1 MDPVDRFLYEKEML
15 LPLVAIGC
23 GTLIAVISIIFSLVR
38 SMVVS
43 KEKEQT
49 KRELA
54 AYVAEGTLDADKAVA
69 MINAGRPHWETGKGE
84 GKGGCGCA

>member
-1 MDPVDRFLYEKEML
+1 MNPVDRFLYEKEML

-43 KEKEQT
+43 GEKEKT

-69 MINAGRPHWETGKGE
+69 MINAGRSHWEMGKGE
-84 GKGGCGCA
+84 GGKGCGCA